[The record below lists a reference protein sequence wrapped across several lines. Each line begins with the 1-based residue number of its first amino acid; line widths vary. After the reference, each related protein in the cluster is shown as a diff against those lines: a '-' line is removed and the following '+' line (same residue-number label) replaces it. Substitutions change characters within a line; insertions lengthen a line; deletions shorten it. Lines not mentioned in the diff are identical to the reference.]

1 MRRGVLGGWPV
12 RAEMIEQSAVSDETA
27 VTVEEAGPA
36 PPPGPPMEPPPE
48 RDLWPWLLALLL
60 LVLVGVVAVYFATRD
75 DQGTRGKPKSPT
87 TVRATMPPPPATTS
101 RTASA
106 AGRVTVPRLVGL
118 TAVAAIRRLQRL
130 GLTGTARNVFSS
142 KQPNHVV
149 AQAPEASRELAKG
162 ASVTLTVSKGPKTF
176 PVPDVVGQAVADAL
190 STLRARNLKTRVVR
204 VPNPARAGQVV
215 AQHPSAGASAQAF
228 VLVRLNVADG
238 KSAGIA
244 PSTSAQ
250 AATPSTAGTP
260 LAAPGLVPVPDLV
273 GKKLADARESLR
285 KVVLIIEVRRVPNQQ
300 PLGTIVAQAR
310 KPGTRIK
317 RRSHLLVTVSMGR
330 PGSAPSSASDSGSSG
345 SASTAVSIP
354 DVVGANETTAVQ
366 DLQTAGF
373 TVRTVDRDASDPSQ
387 DGMVLAQSPAANSS
401 AKPDSTVTI
410 YVGRYT
416 SG

>member
-27 VTVEEAGPA
+27 MTVEEAGPA
-36 PPPGPPMEPPPE
+36 RPPGPPMEPPPE

-60 LVLVGVVAVYFATRD
+60 LVLVGIVAGYFATRD
-75 DQGTRGKPKSPT
+75 DQGPQGKRKSPT
-87 TVRATMPPPPATTS
+87 AVQAPMPPSPATTS

-106 AGRVTVPRLVGL
+106 AGRVRVPRLVGL
-118 TAVAAIRRLQRL
+118 TAMAAIRRLQRL
-130 GLTGTARNVFSS
+130 GLTGTARNVFSG
-142 KQPNHVV
+142 KQRNHVV
-149 AQAPEASRELAKG
+149 AQVPEASRELAKG

-190 STLRARNLKTRVVR
+190 NTLRARNLKTRVVR
-204 VPNPARAGQVV
+204 VPNPARAGQVI
-215 AQHPSAGASAQAF
+215 AQHPSAGTSAQAF

-273 GKKLADARESLR
+273 GKNLADARESLR

-330 PGSAPSSASDSGSSG
+330 PGSASSSASDSGSSG

-354 DVVGANETTAVQ
+354 DVVGEDETTAVQ

-373 TVRTVDRDASDPSQ
+373 TVRTVDRDAADPSQ
-387 DGMVLAQSPAANSS
+387 DGMVLEQSPAANSS